1 MSSLTSVLAAVRIAE
16 RVSHVYPIS
25 QASRTWSP
33 CRGWPSGHDHRSRF
47 QNRIAPALLADPRN
61 SHLDSYRFCLILSAA
76 RMKAREINIKQVT
89 LRQHGYSYTVW
100 EVYGTQSDGR
110 QVRIRC
116 KDEQTA
122 RIRKSEQETAAI
134 NAER

>member
-47 QNRIAPALLADPRN
+47 QNRVAQALLADSRN
-61 SHLDSYRFCLILSAA
+61 SYLDSYAIYLILSAA
-76 RMKAREINIKQVT
+76 Q
-89 LRQHGYSYTVW
+89 
-100 EVYGTQSDGR
+100 
-110 QVRIRC
+110 
-116 KDEQTA
+116 
-122 RIRKSEQETAAI
+122 
-134 NAER
+134 